1 MCIDFIVF
9 IKQNGCNLK
18 KFYIVDDPYGF
29 RLEHLIGIS
38 FLTLYAIPLSFVPL
52 ILYFFNASWMVPE
65 INSLRGEIT
74 GVIFAFM
81 ITLTEWI
88 ALFALCFVVVFL
100 AMLSFCKRRKSKKSQ
115 IFESEFDVFINTS
128 QGIEIMK
135 TYAQKD
141 WSLENVLFFEDV
153 LNYQKIKSTKYA
165 RKRAFQILENY
176 IELGSPLKVNLSSNV
191 RKSTKDKVENF
202 VDFKDFHKSI
212 FNDAI
217 KETKLNMEVTFKRI
231 KDTTEYQDWKENSNI
246 LK

>member
-1 MCIDFIVF
+1 MFIDFIVF
-9 IKQNGCNLK
+9 IKQNGCKLK
-18 KFYIVDDPYGF
+18 KFYILDDPYGF

-38 FLTLYAIPLSFVPL
+38 FLTLYAIPLSYVPMILFFV
-52 ILYFFNASWMVPE
+52 NEKWMVPD
-65 INSLRGEIT
+65 ITSLRGEIT
-74 GVIFAFM
+74 GVIFALL

-88 ALFALCFVVVFL
+88 ALIALCSVVVIL
-100 AMLSFCKRRKSKKSQ
+100 SLLSFFKKRKSKKPQ
-115 IFESEFDVFINTS
+115 IFESDFDIFMSTT

-135 TYAQKD
+135 TFSKKE
-141 WSLENVLFFEDV
+141 WSLENVLFYEDV

-165 RKRAFQILENY
+165 RKRALQILENY
-176 IELGSPLKVNLSSNV
+176 IEIGSPLQVNLSSNV

-217 KETKLNMEVTFKRI
+217 KETKLNMEITFKRI
-231 KDTTEYQDWKENSNI
+231 RITEEYQDWKENTIS